1 MKRFRRILGCII
13 LSFIVQCG
21 ILFYLDKVLFKPSK
35 KVKVVNVE
43 VPTQS
48 FDTDVEIPSDS
59 EKIQVSYSG
68 KFVTYFKDNKLILVN
83 TKTSE
88 VKEILSETKILDISW
103 VPDNNT
109 LFIVENKDNK
119 INIKTYNANN
129 EVEQDVVEVCDYT
142 KGIEVSSYI
151 SSSAEY
157 ISVYNGKSTKLY
169 RIDIDKNAKKLNK
182 NIKKIESAGASW
194 QNELLVY
201 EDSENKRFYAYY
213 NKKDKNLSLKN
224 SDNLTILNV
233 VDNIVYMGQY
243 SNDKKIS
250 KIVYG
255 EVESDSNG
263 WKTIDLKEPKEI
275 KDVYVSDN
283 NEIFVNYSSAGKIE
297 NITKGETLNYQGEF
311 LTINNRVICS
321 LDNRKVCLKSVKDV
335 SK

>member
-1 MKRFRRILGCII
+1 MKKFRRILGCII
-13 LSFIVQCG
+13 LSLIVQCG
-21 ILFYLDKVLFKPSK
+21 VLLYLDKVLFKTSK
-35 KVKVVNVE
+35 EVKVVNVE

-48 FDTDVEIPSDS
+48 FDIDLEIPSDA
-59 EKIQVSYSG
+59 ENIQVSYSG
-68 KFVTYFKDNKLILVN
+68 KFITYFKDNKLMLVN

-142 KGIEVSSYI
+142 KGIEVSSYL
-151 SSSAEY
+151 SSSSEY
-157 ISVYNGKSTKLY
+157 ISLYNGKSTKIY
-169 RIDIDKNAKKLNK
+169 RIDIDKNTKKLNK
-182 NIKKIESAGASW
+182 NIEKIESAGASW
-194 QNELLVY
+194 QNEVFVY
-201 EDSENKRFYAYY
+201 EDSENKRFYAYS
-213 NKKDKNLSLKN
+213 NGKDKKLSLKN
-224 SDNLTILNV
+224 SDNLTILKV
-233 VDNIVYMGQY
+233 VENTVYMGQY
-243 SNDKKIS
+243 SNDNKIS

-255 EVESDSNG
+255 EVESDSNA
-263 WKTIDLKEPKEI
+263 WKTIELKEPKEV
-275 KDVYVSDN
+275 KDIYVSDN
-283 NEIFVNYSSAGKIE
+283 NEVFINYSSAGKID
-297 NITKGETLNYQGEF
+297 NITKGETLTYQGEF